1 MVDVVERKPKKQVPG
16 LILAEELARRFR
28 IARQRAG
35 YKSQADV
42 LRAIRKA
49 VPGTTIGRSDICNLE
64 NGYKMPRIDR
74 LLTIIVAIG
83 LDMTILFR
91 EGFDEEGRPISRT
104 SHPDL
109 FRSGY
114 RRHPRVEIEKALQGF
129 SDGDDD
135 RPRLD

>member
-16 LILAEELARRFR
+16 LIPADELARRFR
-28 IARQRAG
+28 VAMERAG
-35 YKSQADV
+35 YHTQADV

-49 VPGTTIGRSDICNLE
+49 VPGTTIGRSDICNLC

-74 LLTIIVAIG
+74 LLTILVAVG

-91 EGFDEEGRPISRT
+91 EGFDGEGRAISRT

-114 RRHPRVEIEKALQGF
+114 RRHQRIEEAIHGS
-129 SDGDDD
+129 SDEDDD